1 MWGRRSIL
9 NLILR
14 IRQLPLGAREWWCAA
29 QKESE
34 KFYNIGIQ
42 FEPLSELKHAFLD
55 GKISELIDLEQKG
68 KSLMVRV
75 RFAPSPTG
83 FLHIGGARTAL
94 FNWMYAKAQG
104 GQFIL
109 RIEDTDKVRSKP
121 EYLEE
126 ILDSMKWLG
135 LTWDEFYKQ
144 SDRFELYR
152 QYADKLLSE
161 GKAYKDGEAV
171 VLKVPEKSIKIYDL
185 IRGEIVVD
193 SKEIKDQVLMKSDGS
208 PTYSFACVI
217 DDALM
222 EISCVIRGEDHISN
236 TPKQILIYEAL
247 GFKIA

>member
-1 MWGRRSIL
+1 
-9 NLILR
+9 
-14 IRQLPLGAREWWCAA
+14 
-29 QKESE
+29 
-34 KFYNIGIQ
+34 
-42 FEPLSELKHAFLD
+42 
-55 GKISELIDLEQKG
+55 
-68 KSLMVRV
+68 MVRV

-144 SDRFELYR
+144 SDRFDLYR

-171 VLKVPEKSIKIYDL
+171 VLKVLEKSIKIYDL
-185 IRGEIVVD
+185 ITRRD
-193 SKEIKDQVLMKSDGS
+193 
-208 PTYSFACVI
+208 
-217 DDALM
+217 
-222 EISCVIRGEDHISN
+222 RR
-236 TPKQILIYEAL
+236 
-247 GFKIA
+247 

>member
-1 MWGRRSIL
+1 
-9 NLILR
+9 
-14 IRQLPLGAREWWCAA
+14 
-29 QKESE
+29 
-34 KFYNIGIQ
+34 
-42 FEPLSELKHAFLD
+42 
-55 GKISELIDLEQKG
+55 
-68 KSLMVRV
+68 MVRV

-109 RIEDTDKVRSKP
+109 RIEDTDIVRSKP

-171 VLKVPEKSIKIYDL
+171 ILKVLP
-185 IRGEIVVD
+185 RNP
-193 SKEIKDQVLMKSDGS
+193 SKFM
-208 PTYSFACVI
+208 
-217 DDALM
+217 
-222 EISCVIRGEDHISN
+222 
-236 TPKQILIYEAL
+236 ILITRRDRR
-247 GFKIA
+247 